1 MNRQTVV
8 LLSAALLSLT
18 ACDKADEPKA
28 DADAQQAKTDADK
41 PKADEV
47 EPEGDQPDA
56 KEAPTDARMV
66 ASGLGK
72 GERFAPFEIINCATG
87 DEYCQVCKFGSSP
100 KIMAAGTFGDADFE
114 ADIKAIDAL
123 VQEFGDDKVKAFAV
137 VGEIK
142 DGKLVTPVANK
153 DAMRA
158 KAKELRESL
167 GVSIPIVIPAP
178 DGEKANTAWED
189 HYNVTASRTVM
200 FADGR
205 NKVHYSEVA
214 PADMAGLK
222 ASVQGI
228 VES

>member
-8 LLSAALLSLT
+8 LLTAALLSVS
-18 ACDKADEPKA
+18 ACDKESKPAESDDTQAKADADKAKADKGEPKA
-28 DADAQQAKTDADK
+28 DKGE
-41 PKADEV
+41 PKAADE
-47 EPEGDQPDA
+47 PDA
-56 KEAPTDARMV
+56 RLV

-72 GERFAPFEIINCATG
+72 GERFAPFEIINCDTG

-100 KIMAAGTFGDADFE
+100 KIMAAGTFGDKDFE
-114 ADIKAIDAL
+114 ADLKAIDAL

-142 DGKLVTPVANK
+142 DGKLVTPVGNK
-153 DAMRA
+153 DDMQA
-158 KAKELRESL
+158 KAKELRDTL

-178 DGEKANTAWED
+178 DGDNANAQWED
-189 HYNVTASRTVM
+189 HYNVTESRTVM

-214 PADMAGLK
+214 PADMNGLK
-222 ASVQGI
+222 DSVRGI